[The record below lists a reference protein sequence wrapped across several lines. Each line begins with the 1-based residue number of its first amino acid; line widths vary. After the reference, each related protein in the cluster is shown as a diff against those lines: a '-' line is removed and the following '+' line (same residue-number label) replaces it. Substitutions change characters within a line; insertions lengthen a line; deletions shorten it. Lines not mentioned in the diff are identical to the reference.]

1 MKDRYER
8 NLKKVIDKYVP
19 LMYNNTC
26 VTESDKNILAE
37 WKFGL
42 RRNTQ
47 EAEEAPL
54 LRV

>member
-1 MKDRYER
+1 MK
-8 NLKKVIDKYVP
+8 NVKKVIDKSVCH
-19 LMYNNTC
+19 MYNDTC
-26 VTESDKNILAE
+26 VTQSDKKHIGKY
-37 WKFGL
+37 KFGL